1 MVWCGILWVA
11 VVWQG
16 RVSHFT
22 ALFTAWW
29 LRHSCD
35 MHSSVEPDTPVIVV
49 LCYSDMYSTSWCNLH
64 SSVEEPADSPAKVGY
79 CREFLLLR
87 HQPLHRSSKFCH
99 YSHHRK
105 RLIEGNISHLILILV
120 TTNSKYPGALPS
132 HSTSSLKSGL
142 LWDSVSNFDPAVKW
156 DSCQIPR

>member
-22 ALFTAWW
+22 ALFTAWC

-35 MHSSVEPDTPVIVV
+35 MHSSVKPHTPVIVIVV

-87 HQPLHRSSKFCH
+87 HQPLICYCYFYCYCYCREFLLLRHQP
-99 YSHHRK
+99 
-105 RLIEGNISHLILILV
+105 LILLLLLLLLLLLSRFILSYV
-120 TTNSKYPGALPS
+120 INLSIVKILS
-132 HSTSSLKSGL
+132 LLSSS
-142 LWDSVSNFDPAVKW
+142 
-156 DSCQIPR
+156 